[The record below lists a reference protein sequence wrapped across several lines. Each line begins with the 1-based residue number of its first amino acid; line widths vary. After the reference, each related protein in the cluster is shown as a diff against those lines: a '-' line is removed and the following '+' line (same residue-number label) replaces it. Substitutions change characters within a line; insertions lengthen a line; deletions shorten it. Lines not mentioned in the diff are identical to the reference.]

1 MLRLVLLLAKG
12 CIDNAN
18 SNVLSMK
25 NFSLFQFFAAFCV
38 ASPAFA
44 YPPVEYESCIEN
56 ALTAVYS
63 KGLSSTLQDVQ
74 NYCDCALTKI
84 VDEGKPIT
92 PSIDRCN
99 AIYIR

>member
-1 MLRLVLLLAKG
+1 
-12 CIDNAN
+12 
-18 SNVLSMK
+18 MK
-25 NFSLFQFFAAFCV
+25 ISIFQFLAAFCV

-44 YPPVEYESCIEN
+44 YPPIEYESCIEN
-56 ALTAVYS
+56 AMTAVYS
-63 KGLSSTLQDVQ
+63 TGLSSTLQDVQ

-92 PSIDRCN
+92 SSIARCN